1 MWFPATAPSA
11 VALMPC
17 PALLVTLLLSLPPTR
32 TLFRSA
38 VEPKLGWLFATDGGA
53 RVKPKAS
60 PPAELRLEHSSWAAP
75 EVVS

>member
-1 MWFPATAPSA
+1 VWFPATAPSA

-17 PALLVTLLLSLPPTR
+17 AALLVTLLLSLPPTR